1 MADFYIDDATVPDGC
16 STGLI
21 PRDYEAFPVG
31 CYASAVP
38 MQAVAN
44 MPLIPQSEWSDRIR
58 EQETNKTRLSDI
70 RNRGMNGSPIPSLD
84 QNGNGYQD
92 GMAKW
97 GYCWTHSSTHAVML
111 CRAVA
116 NSPYVP
122 LSAFAVAATIK
133 NGRNQGGWGAQSL
146 DFIGD
151 RGVPSQQ
158 FWPQKDVN
166 LRNGTAECWDNA
178 KLHRMTEGWIDLDA
192 AQYDR
197 NLTFAQVATCLLS
210 GIPVVGDFNWWG
222 HSVCLMD
229 LVETS
234 PGRFGVRIWNSWADS
249 WGENGTGILS
259 GSKAIPDG
267 AVAPRVVTPSIV

>member
-1 MADFYIDDATVPDGC
+1 MADFYIDDATIPDGC

-21 PRDYEAFPVG
+21 PRDYSAFPVG

-38 MQAVAN
+38 MRSVE
-44 MPLIPQSEWSDRIR
+44 MPLIPQSEWSGRIR
-58 EQETNKTRLSDI
+58 EQEASKTRLSDI

-84 QNGNGYQD
+84 QD
-92 GMAKW
+92 GF
-97 GYCWTHSSTHAVML
+97 GYCWAHSSTHAVTL

-116 NSPYVP
+116 NMPYVP

-133 NGRNQGGWGAQSL
+133 GGRDEGGWGAQSL
-146 DFIGD
+146 DFIQQ
-151 RGVPSQQ
+151 RGIPAQS
-158 FWPQKDVN
+158 FWPQKDAS
-166 LRNGTAECWDNA
+166 LRHGTPECWANA
-178 KLHRMTEGWIDLDA
+178 AMHKVTEGWIDLDA

-210 GIPVVGDFNWWG
+210 GVPVVGDFNWWG
-222 HSVCLMD
+222 HSVCLLD

-249 WGENGTGILS
+249 WGDNGTGILS

-267 AVAPRVVTPSIV
+267 AVAPRVVSPSIA